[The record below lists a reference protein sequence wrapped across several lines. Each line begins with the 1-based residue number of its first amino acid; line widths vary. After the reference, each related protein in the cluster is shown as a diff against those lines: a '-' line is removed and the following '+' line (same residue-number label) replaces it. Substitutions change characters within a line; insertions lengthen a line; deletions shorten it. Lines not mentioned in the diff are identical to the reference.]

1 MLAWARLAGG
11 VRSGTFFG
19 DGAAARATREDLARQ
34 GDGAGRCDRALG
46 GHAQVLLGVLSWPRF
61 GGHPGYEGERE
72 DGEANEASFH
82 PGVPGRGGQSGR
94 EIGKSIKDQAKEL
107 GLSESALRLWMTQAE
122 IDGGR
127 GPAGALTTAER
138 EELSRL
144 RRENR
149 TPKMGVSY

>member
-1 MLAWARLAGG
+1 MGKRTRR
-11 VRSGTFFG
+11 VF
-19 DGAAARATREDLARQ
+19 TREFRAVAVSLA
-34 GDGAGRCDRALG
+34 
-46 GHAQVLLGVLSWPRF
+46 
-61 GGHPGYEGERE
+61 
-72 DGEANEASFH
+72 
-82 PGVPGRGGQSGR
+82 R

>member
-1 MLAWARLAGG
+1 MGKRTRR
-11 VRSGTFFG
+11 VF
-19 DGAAARATREDLARQ
+19 TREFRAEAVSLA
-34 GDGAGRCDRALG
+34 
-46 GHAQVLLGVLSWPRF
+46 
-61 GGHPGYEGERE
+61 
-72 DGEANEASFH
+72 
-82 PGVPGRGGQSGR
+82 R